1 MINIVCTGKPGDGL
15 LRYSYE
21 HCCYLNSVDIK
32 SQCVIIPNPNHT
44 KEDYIKSITDQYKT
58 YENIVFNDYTPSS
71 NEITL
76 VLGRSM
82 ITLPY
87 LDRHKYSKEQLLTL
101 HLLFNN
107 NIIALYSENHPK
119 EYPLA
124 LEYFKSK
131 KVYDL
136 CDYEVYPNG
145 VGIQYE
151 KIINFDVYK
160 PIKEDIKHKYL
171 FLGTNEIYY
180 KEIDKLIKE
189 CPDCF
194 KSHGIVTYNEKWINP
209 KLNNLFAPVENILGK
224 FESYVYTKPN
234 FDPAPRLFV
243 EFKWLGKN
251 VEYVRDKN
259 IKDGGMIYW
268 NRPMPTKKIY
278 RDNLNRLIKLIYDQR
293 EPFLCHRE
301 LENIVYNLW
310 IDKSIQT
317 NIDYDKVHELKN
329 NFDISLC
336 DPIECIKSLSE
347 DRYYIIDGLH
357 RVLAMK
363 LLGMDKT
370 GMEIKINVQSEKLIE
385 DTYMSNNPILV
396 DKETGI

>member
-1 MINIVCTGKPGDGL
+1 MMNIVNIVCTSKPGDGL

-21 HCCYLNSVDIK
+21 HCCALNSK
-32 SQCVIIPNPNHT
+32 GTKTQLVIIPNPKHT
-44 KEDYIKSITDQYKT
+44 KEEYIKSIKDQYKT
-58 YENIVFNDYTPSS
+58 YENVVFDSYTPTSD
-71 NEITL
+71 EITL

-82 ITLPY
+82 ITLAY
-87 LDRHKYSKEQLLTL
+87 KDIKNYNNDQKLTL
-101 HLLFNN
+101 HLLFGNKV
-107 NIIALYSENHPK
+107 IALYSENHPK

-124 LEYFKSK
+124 LEYFKPSK
-131 KVYDL
+131 VFDL

-145 VGIQYE
+145 VGTSYL
-151 KIINFDVYK
+151 KIINFDFYK
-160 PIKEDIKHKYL
+160 PIKNDIQYKNL

-180 KEIDKLIKE
+180 KEIEKHIHKY
-189 CPDCF
+189 PD
-194 KSHGIVTYNEKWINP
+194 HGIITYNEKWINP

-224 FESYVYTKPN
+224 FETYVYTKPN

-259 IKDGGMIYW
+259 IKDGGMVYW

-278 RDNLNRLIKLIYDQR
+278 KENLSILIKLINDQKKPHLVKR
-293 EPFLCHRE
+293 IK
-301 LENIVYNLW
+301 ENIIDNLW
-310 IDKSIQT
+310 VDRTIQKD
-317 NIDYDKVHELKN
+317 IDYDKVHELKN
-329 NFDISLC
+329 NFDINLC
-336 DPIECIKSLSE
+336 DPIECIKSLNE
-347 DRYYIIDGLH
+347 DKYYIINGLH

-370 GMEIKINVQSEKLIE
+370 SIKIKINVESEKLVE

-396 DKETGI
+396 DEWGI

>member
-1 MINIVCTGKPGDGL
+1 MINIVCTSKPGDGL

-21 HCCYLNSVDIK
+21 HNCALNSLGIK
-32 SQCVIIPNPNHT
+32 SQLIIIPNSKHN
-44 KEDYIKSITDQYKT
+44 KEEYIKSIKDQYKT
-58 YENIVFNDYTPSS
+58 YENVIFDFHTPTSD
-71 NEITL
+71 EITL

-82 ITLPY
+82 ITLAY
-87 LDRHKYSKEQLLTL
+87 KDKDRYTKDQLLTL
-101 HLLFNN
+101 HLLFGNKV
-107 NIIALYSENHPK
+107 IAVYSENHPK

-124 LEYFKSK
+124 LEYFKPN
-131 KVYDL
+131 KVFDL
-136 CDYEVYPNG
+136 CDFNVYPNG
-145 VGIQYE
+145 EGIQYK
-151 KIINFDVYK
+151 KIINFDLYK
-160 PIKEDIKHKYL
+160 PVKNEIQYKHL

-180 KEIDKLIKE
+180 KEIEKHIHKY
-189 CPDCF
+189 PD
-194 KSHGIVTYNEKWINP
+194 HGIVTYNEKWINP

-251 VEYVRDKN
+251 VDYVRSKD
-259 IKDGGMIYW
+259 IKDGGMVYW

-278 RDNLNRLIKLIYDQR
+278 KDNLNVLLKLINDQKKPYLKKR
-293 EPFLCHRE
+293 IK
-301 LENIVYNLW
+301 ENIIDNLW

-317 NIDYDKVHELKN
+317 DIDYDRLHELKN

-336 DPIECIKSLSE
+336 DPIECVKSLNE
-347 DRYYIIDGLH
+347 NKYYIIDGLH

-363 LLGMDKT
+363 LLGIDKT
-370 GMEIKINVQSEKLIE
+370 GVKIKINVQSEKLIE
-385 DTYMSNNPILV
+385 DTYMSDDPILV

>member
-58 YENIVFNDYTPSS
+58 CENIVFNDYTPSS

-131 KVYDL
+131 KGYDL

-160 PIKEDIKHKYL
+160 PIKEDI
-171 FLGTNEIYY
+171 
-180 KEIDKLIKE
+180 
-189 CPDCF
+189 
-194 KSHGIVTYNEKWINP
+194 
-209 KLNNLFAPVENILGK
+209 
-224 FESYVYTKPN
+224 
-234 FDPAPRLFV
+234 
-243 EFKWLGKN
+243 
-251 VEYVRDKN
+251 
-259 IKDGGMIYW
+259 
-268 NRPMPTKKIY
+268 
-278 RDNLNRLIKLIYDQR
+278 
-293 EPFLCHRE
+293 
-301 LENIVYNLW
+301 
-310 IDKSIQT
+310 
-317 NIDYDKVHELKN
+317 
-329 NFDISLC
+329 
-336 DPIECIKSLSE
+336 
-347 DRYYIIDGLH
+347 
-357 RVLAMK
+357 
-363 LLGMDKT
+363 
-370 GMEIKINVQSEKLIE
+370 
-385 DTYMSNNPILV
+385 
-396 DKETGI
+396 

>member
-1 MINIVCTGKPGDGL
+1 MINIVCTSKPGDGL

-21 HCCYLNSVDIK
+21 HNCALNSLGIK
-32 SQCVIIPNPNHT
+32 TQLVVIPNPKHT
-44 KEDYIKSITDQYKT
+44 KEEYIKSIKDQYKS
-58 YENIVFNDYTPSS
+58 YENVVFDCTPN
-71 NEITL
+71 NEDITL

-82 ITLPY
+82 ITLAFKDIKNY
-87 LDRHKYSKEQLLTL
+87 TMDQKLSL
-101 HLLFNN
+101 HLLFGNK
-107 NIIALYSENHPK
+107 IIAVYSENHPK

-124 LEYFKSK
+124 LEYFKPNN
-131 KVYDL
+131 VFDL
-136 CDYEVYPNG
+136 CDFDVYPNG

-151 KIINFDVYK
+151 KIINFDLYK
-160 PIKEDIKHKYL
+160 PVKNEIQHKYL

-259 IKDGGMIYW
+259 IKDGGMVYW
-268 NRPMPTKKIY
+268 NRPLPSNKTYKN
-278 RDNLNRLIKLIYDQR
+278 NLNIL
-293 EPFLCHRE
+293 
-301 LENIVYNLW
+301 V
-310 IDKSIQT
+310 
-317 NIDYDKVHELKN
+317 
-329 NFDISLC
+329 SL
-336 DPIECIKSLSE
+336 IKSL
-347 DRYYIIDGLH
+347 
-357 RVLAMK
+357 
-363 LLGMDKT
+363 
-370 GMEIKINVQSEKLIE
+370 
-385 DTYMSNNPILV
+385 
-396 DKETGI
+396 